1 MKQKTA
7 DAHKEI
13 SEERHDKDGIVAMF
27 PAANNACVGK
37 VHEKKVGES
46 IDYFSGVRCS
56 IVVLENISTRLPS
69 RPEKC
74 IPLHT
79 NSEWKSPEPNSLPR
93 EDRKETKVAKNT
105 CFRRSIY
112 FSSGQT

>member
-1 MKQKTA
+1 MKQETA
-7 DAHKEI
+7 DAHEEI
-13 SEERHDKDGIVAMF
+13 SEESHDKDGIVAMF

-46 IDYFSGVRCS
+46 IDYFSGVRSS
-56 IVVLENISTRLPS
+56 IVVLEDVSTRLPS

-74 IPLHT
+74 IPLRT
-79 NSEWKSPEPNSLPR
+79 NSEWKSPEPSSLR
-93 EDRKETKVAKNT
+93 WEDRRETKVAKNT
-105 CFRRSIY
+105 CFRGLIY